1 MRPDVVASVWP
12 KTRRSGTS
20 CARPTRLASLKEVFG
35 QTLAIHTEGQRLTLA
50 LALALIVHAL
60 LIFGTRFTLLSAPPA
75 RPLLSVQL
83 SWLPL
88 AGGKPEM
95 APADSGANPT
105 PISLDSG
112 ASPAPPAGAGTVPAS
127 APNPAEAAASEP
139 VEPTLPQTSEPL
151 PAVAARQASPATPTP
166 KAALPLRNK
175 VEAPPARTVPR
186 QVENSSAKAASPPPP
201 GKALSSRLEQTVARS
216 PFKPTPSKPALA
228 EPGPAAADAGS
239 GRAAAD
245 RPAPAKPST
254 GRPGSLELLNRG
266 LEIARNTTA
275 PEIQAGSPWEKPGN
289 TQSLGTLKNF
299 YEENWARKVERLGSI
314 PAEALRLKLSTGPT
328 LAVAIRADGSVQSTT
343 VLRSSGNTAI
353 DEAARSMVEAAAP
366 YAPFPP
372 ELRRQ
377 TGVLRIVRKWKF
389 EHGRMLSD

>member
-1 MRPDVVASVWP
+1 MRPDVDVV
-12 KTRRSGTS
+12 
-20 CARPTRLASLKEVFG
+20 
-35 QTLAIHTEGQRLTLA
+35 AIHTEGQRLTLA

-75 RPLLSVQL
+75 EPMLSVQL

-88 AGGKPEM
+88 AGGKPDM
-95 APADSGANPT
+95 APVDGGANPA

-112 ASPAPPAGAGTVPAS
+112 ASTEPPAGAEAVPAS
-127 APNPAEAAASEP
+127 APKPAEAAASEP
-139 VEPTLPQTSEPL
+139 VEPTLPPASEPL
-151 PAVAARQASPATPTP
+151 PAVTAQASPATPTP

-175 VEAPPARTVPR
+175 AEAPPARTVPR
-186 QVENSSAKAASPPPP
+186 QAENSSAKPTSPPPP

-216 PFKPTPSKPALA
+216 PSKPAPFKPALA
-228 EPGPAAADAGS
+228 EPGQAAADAGS

-245 RPAPAKPST
+245 KPAPAKSST
-254 GRPGSLELLNRG
+254 GRLGSLELLNRG
-266 LEIARNTTA
+266 LEIARNTTT

-328 LAVAIRADGSVQSTT
+328 LAVAIRADGSVQSIT

-377 TGVLRIVRKWKF
+377 TSVLRIVRKWKF

>member
-1 MRPDVVASVWP
+1 MRPDVV
-12 KTRRSGTS
+12 
-20 CARPTRLASLKEVFG
+20 
-35 QTLAIHTEGQRLTLA
+35 AIHTEGQRLTLA
-50 LALALIVHAL
+50 LTLALIVHAL

-75 RPLLSVQL
+75 EPMLSVQL

-95 APADSGANPT
+95 APVDDGGANPA

-112 ASPAPPAGAGTVPAS
+112 ASPEPPAGAEAVPAS

-139 VEPTLPQTSEPL
+139 VEPTLPQASEEPL
-151 PAVAARQASPATPTP
+151 PAVTARQASPATPTP
-166 KAALPLRNK
+166 KAELPLRNK

-186 QVENSSAKAASPPPP
+186 QAENSSDKPASPPAP
-201 GKALSSRLEQTVARS
+201 GKALSSRLEQAVARS
-216 PFKPTPSKPALA
+216 TPKPAPSKPAWA
-228 EPGPAAADAGS
+228 EPGQAAADAGS
-239 GRAAAD
+239 GQAAAD
-245 RPAPAKPST
+245 KPAPAKPST
-254 GRPGSLELLNRG
+254 GRLGSLELLNRG
-266 LEIARNTTA
+266 LEIARNTTT

-377 TGVLRIVRKWKF
+377 TSVLRIVRKWKF

>member
-1 MRPDVVASVWP
+1 MRPDVV
-12 KTRRSGTS
+12 
-20 CARPTRLASLKEVFG
+20 
-35 QTLAIHTEGQRLTLA
+35 AIHTEGQRLTLA

-60 LIFGTRFTLLSAPPA
+60 LIFGTRFTLLTAPPA
-75 RPLLSVQL
+75 EPMLSVQL

-88 AGGKPEM
+88 GGGKPDM
-95 APADSGANPT
+95 VPVGSGANPA

-112 ASPAPPAGAGTVPAS
+112 ASPEPPAGAETVPPS
-127 APNPAEAAASEP
+127 APDPAEAAASEP
-139 VEPTLPQTSEPL
+139 VEPTLPPASESP
-151 PAVAARQASPATPTP
+151 PAVTAQASPATPTP

-175 VEAPPARTVPR
+175 AEAPPARTVPR
-186 QVENSSAKAASPPPP
+186 QAENSSDKAASPPAP
-201 GKALSSRLEQTVARS
+201 GKALSSRPEQAVAKS
-216 PFKPTPSKPALA
+216 PSKPAPSKPALA
-228 EPGPAAADAGS
+228 EPGQAATDAGS

-245 RPAPAKPST
+245 KPAPAKPST
-254 GRPGSLELLNRG
+254 GRLGSLELLNRG
-266 LEIARNTTA
+266 LEIARNTTT

-377 TGVLRIVRKWKF
+377 TSVLRIVRKWKF